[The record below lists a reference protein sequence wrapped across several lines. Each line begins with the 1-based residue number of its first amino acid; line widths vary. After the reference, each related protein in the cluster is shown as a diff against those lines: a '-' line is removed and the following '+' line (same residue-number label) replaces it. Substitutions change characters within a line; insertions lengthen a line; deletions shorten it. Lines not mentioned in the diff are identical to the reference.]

1 MKKIIFSLFAIYML
15 SGCASII
22 KGKTKDINVLTSTG
36 EEVVVDVVSASGT
49 QTVRIPGV
57 VNVKRDNR
65 PVTIMVKNSTY
76 IRPSTTVV
84 SEKVELWT
92 FGNLIVGAFGLFGTT
107 TDASTGAMWD
117 YDDSV
122 VVPVYLKSGY
132 VYR

>member
-1 MKKIIFSLFAIYML
+1 MKKIIFSLVAVSML

-65 PVTIMVKNSTY
+65 PVTIMVKNSAYT
-76 IRPSTTVV
+76 RPSTTVV

-92 FGNLIVGAFGLFGTT
+92 FGNLIFGGFLGLT

-122 VVPVYLKSGY
+122 VVPVYLKNGY

>member
-1 MKKIIFSLFAIYML
+1 ML
-15 SGCASII
+15 DA
-22 KGKTKDINVLTSTG
+22 
-36 EEVVVDVVSASGT
+36 
-49 QTVRIPGV
+49 GV

-65 PVTIMVKNSTY
+65 PVTIMVKNSAY

-92 FGNLIVGAFGLFGTT
+92 LGNLIFGGLFGTT

-122 VVPVYLKSGY
+122 VVPVYLKNGY

>member
-84 SEKVELWT
+84 PEKVELWT
-92 FGNLIVGAFGLFGTT
+92 FGNLIFGGVFGTT

>member
-1 MKKIIFSLFAIYML
+1 MKKIIFSLVAISML
-15 SGCASII
+15 SGCATLI

-36 EEVVVDVVSASGT
+36 EEAEVDVVSASGT
-49 QTVRIPGV
+49 QTVIIPSV

-65 PVTIMVKNSTY
+65 AITILVKDTEKT
-76 IRPSTTVV
+76 RASTTVV

-92 FGNLIVGAFGLFGTT
+92 LGNLIFGGFFGLT

-122 VVPVYLKSGY
+122 VVPVYLKNGY
-132 VYR
+132 AYR

>member
-22 KGKTKDINVLTSTG
+22 KGKTKDINILTSTG

-65 PVTIMVKNSTY
+65 PVTIMVKNSAY

-92 FGNLIVGAFGLFGTT
+92 LGNLIFGGLFGTT